1 MFCIYIVILIKMF
14 FNKNR
19 VIIYV
24 KKRGVRMQKKKSIYR
39 MMDILSIT
47 LMIATFVLLVIFW
60 KKIRDTIRSHY
71 DGAGMPDAYNDKSS
85 LILLVFAEV
94 FTLGSM
100 LFAKLMVKMTS
111 SSNNAIME
119 TINPMLSVL
128 NLCLVIMFT
137 YMFYCSATSKAL
149 GIYFLPVTLIWTF
162 LPIIY
167 YLYKYYK
174 MTGRNPRKEQK
185 ELQSLDESNPIK
197 SYRSKV
203 DWWLGGLLVFCLIL
217 PVWIAVVE
225 FMDEGQIDMWMLVF
239 ELFMLLLLAPLFF
252 IKYTLYD
259 KHLKVQCGF
268 YGTYRIKY
276 DSITSIKKTM
286 NPLSSAAMSLKRIQI
301 DYTPG
306 GMILISPKNRDEF
319 IKIINEKRGL

>member
-1 MFCIYIVILIKMF
+1 M
-14 FNKNR
+14 
-19 VIIYV
+19 
-24 KKRGVRMQKKKSIYR
+24 KKKTVYR
-39 MMDILSIT
+39 MLDILSIT
-47 LMIATFVLLVIFW
+47 LMIATFVLLIVFW
-60 KKIRDTIRSHY
+60 KKIPDTIPSHY
-71 DGAGMPDAYNDKSS
+71 DGAGIPDAYNDKSS

-128 NLCLVIMFT
+128 NLGLVVMFT

-162 LPIIY
+162 LPIVY

-174 MTGRNPRKEQK
+174 MTGRNSIKEQK
-185 ELQSLDESNPIK
+185 EMQSLDESNPIR

-217 PVWIAVVE
+217 PVWIAAVE
-225 FMDEGQIDMWMLVF
+225 FMDEGKIDLWMFVF
-239 ELFMLLLLAPLFF
+239 ELFMIVLLAPLFF
-252 IKYTLYD
+252 MKYTLYD

-268 YGTYRIKY
+268 YGTHRIKY

-301 DYTPG
+301 DYSPG

-319 IKIINEKRGL
+319 IKLINEKRGL

>member
-1 MFCIYIVILIKMF
+1 MY

-19 VIIYV
+19 DIILV
-24 KKRGVRMQKKKSIYR
+24 KKRGARMQKKKFIYR
-39 MMDILSIT
+39 TIDILSII
-47 LMIATFVLLVIFW
+47 LMIATFVLLVLFW
-60 KKIRDTIRSHY
+60 KKIPDTIPSHY

-111 SSNNAIME
+111 SSNNSIME

-128 NLCLVIMFT
+128 NFGLVVMFT

-149 GIYFLPVTLIWTF
+149 GIYFLPVTLIGTF

-167 YLYKYYK
+167 YLYKYYRI
-174 MTGRNPRKEQK
+174 TGRNPRKEQK
-185 ELQSLDESNPIK
+185 ELQTLDETSPIK

-217 PVWIAVVE
+217 PIWIAVVE
-225 FMDEGQIDMWMLVF
+225 FIDEGKFDMWMLVF
-239 ELFMLLLLAPLFF
+239 ELFMIVLLAPLFF

-259 KHLKVQCGF
+259 EHLKVQCGF

-276 DSITSIKKTM
+276 ASIINIKKTM

-301 DYTPG
+301 DYASG

-319 IKIINEKRGL
+319 IKIVNEKRGL